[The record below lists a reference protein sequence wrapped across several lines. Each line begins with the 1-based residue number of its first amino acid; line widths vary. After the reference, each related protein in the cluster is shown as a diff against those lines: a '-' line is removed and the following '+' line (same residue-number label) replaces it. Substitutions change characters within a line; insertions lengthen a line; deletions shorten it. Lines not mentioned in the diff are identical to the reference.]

1 MYRRL
6 MGKLQMISTTK
17 HVLIQAVLLYAV
29 AGIAASPVHAVPG
42 GMPETKIS
50 RLNVSASGSVRV
62 LRLELARAKVDP
74 EGCTGTYTTPE
85 YPSGQALLIRELD
98 DSKASAQFLSMVQL
112 AYATDSIV
120 SFWIV
125 GCTSSSANYWG
136 QTWPMPADIYLRK

>member
-1 MYRRL
+1 
-6 MGKLQMISTTK
+6 MISTAKVFFLRT
-17 HVLIQAVLLYAV
+17 ALLCAI
-29 AGIAASPVHAVPG
+29 AGTAASPVYAAG
-42 GMPETKIS
+42 AMPETKIS
-50 RLNVSASGSVRV
+50 RLNVSASGSLRV
-62 LRLELARAKVDP
+62 LRIELARAKVDP

-120 SFWIV
+120 SFWIS
-125 GCTSSSANYWG
+125 GCTSVAANYWG

>member
-1 MYRRL
+1 
-6 MGKLQMISTTK
+6 MISTLK
-17 HVLIQAVLLYAV
+17 RMLRQAMLLLAV
-29 AGIAASPVHAVPG
+29 AGIATSAVHAVPG

-50 RLNVSASGSVRV
+50 RLNVSASGSLRV
-62 LRLELARAKVDP
+62 LRIELARAKVDP

-120 SFWIV
+120 SFWIS
-125 GCTSSSANYWG
+125 GCTSVAANYWG

>member
-1 MYRRL
+1 
-6 MGKLQMISTTK
+6 MISITK
-17 HVLIQAVLLYAV
+17 RVLIQAVLLCTF
-29 AGIAASPVHAVPG
+29 AGIAASPVHAIPG

-50 RLNVSASGSVRV
+50 RLNVSASGSLRV
-62 LRLELARAKVDP
+62 LRIELARTKVDP
-74 EGCTGTYTTPE
+74 EGCTGTYTTPD

-125 GCTSSSANYWG
+125 GCTSSAANYWG